1 LKKKRSPY
9 SVKLIWQLI
18 KHGLILQGVRYA
30 FAKIGIDIMPY
41 YWVQEE
47 ASLSQKPLIKTDS
60 QDFIFKSL
68 NNEDIKLILEKSDTI
83 NEKKII
89 QSLDKKQ
96 ECVGL
101 KFGNQIAAYMFIEL
115 NDFIFNNR
123 TFKIK
128 ENEAYLLNMFT
139 FETYRGKNL
148 APYLRYCCY
157 RYLENRNIM
166 VKYSISNYFN
176 KSAIKFKKK
185 LNSKHI
191 RLYVNIEL
199 FKRLQWHFALKKYG

>member
-1 LKKKRSPY
+1 MKKKRSPY

-30 FAKIGIDIMPY
+30 FAKTGIDIMPY

-68 NNEDIKLILEKSDTI
+68 NNEDIKLILEKSDAI

-89 QSLDKKQ
+89 QSLDKGQ

-157 RYLENRNIM
+157 RYLENRNIV
-166 VKYSISNYFN
+166 VKFSISNYFN

-191 RLYVNIEL
+191 RLDVNIEL
-199 FKRLQWHFALKKYG
+199 FKRLQWHFTLKKYT

>member
-1 LKKKRSPY
+1 MKKKRSPY

-68 NNEDIKLILEKSDTI
+68 NNEEIKLILEKSDAI

-89 QSLDKKQ
+89 QSLDKGQ

-191 RLYVNIEL
+191 RLDVNIEL
-199 FKRLQWHFALKKYG
+199 FKRLQWHFTLKKYT